1 MLSYKMLDETAKRFG
16 ESFYLL
22 DRAQIKRNYEKLIN
36 AFQKIYKDTSI
47 AYSYKTNYIPQ
58 ICKVINELGGAAEV
72 VSEMELWLAQSI
84 GVKSNEIYYNGPY
97 KKPEYIEKAMLS
109 GAHVNLDAEYEI
121 EIVHKIAEKYPE
133 HLFEI
138 GLRCNI
144 DIGQEEPSRFGF
156 DVASGALQKAME
168 DVGRIRNVEVTGL
181 HCHIP
186 FRTLESYRKRV
197 EKMDMILNMFPDRH
211 FAYISMGGG
220 YMGEIEDQMKS
231 QFNFN
236 PPSFEDYADVV
247 AGFMRDRYQNQT
259 NAPTL
264 IIEPGSALAAN
275 AMKYVA
281 RVLNI
286 KRVRDLYIASLTGST
301 FQMNPSVKNMNRP
314 IEVYC
319 VSDNTDRRDSYRN
332 LYMAGYTCIESD
344 YLYKG
349 YDGRLGVGDYV
360 VFGNAG
366 SYSVVMKPPFILPDI
381 PILEIQDD
389 GEITVW
395 KEAQKVEEVFNR
407 FTGEET

>member
-1 MLSYKMLDETAKRFG
+1 
-16 ESFYLL
+16 
-22 DRAQIKRNYEKLIN
+22 
-36 AFQKIYKDTSI
+36 
-47 AYSYKTNYIPQ
+47 
-58 ICKVINELGGAAEV
+58 
-72 VSEMELWLAQSI
+72 MELWLARDI
-84 GVKSNEIYYNGPY
+84 GVDPSKIYYNGPY
-97 KKPEYIEKAMLS
+97 KKPEYVEEALLS
-109 GAHVNLDAEYEI
+109 GVHVNLDAEYEI
-121 EIVHKIAEKYPE
+121 EIVRKIAEKYPE
-133 HLFEI
+133 HLFEV

-168 DVGRIRNVEVTGL
+168 DVGRIGNAKVTGL

-211 FAYISMGGG
+211 FSYISMGGG
-220 YMGEIEDQMKS
+220 YMGEIEDKMKS

-247 AGFMRDRYQNQT
+247 AGFMKKRYGNKDHR
-259 NAPTL
+259 PLL
-264 IIEPGSALAAN
+264 IIEPGSALVAN
-275 AMKYVA
+275 AMKYVT

-286 KRVRDLYIASLTGST
+286 KTVRGTPIASMTGST

-314 IEVYC
+314 IEVYPAFYDC
-319 VSDNTDRRDSYRN
+319 STSDIDRREHYHN
-332 LYMAGYTCIESD
+332 LSMAGYTCIESD

-360 VFGNAG
+360 VFSNVG

-395 KEAQKVEEVFNR
+395 KEAQKVEEVFEQYID
-407 FTGEET
+407 EER